1 MLPFIKNT
9 KVRTALTVLF
19 VLLVCTGVYYFVK
32 PSSSAE
38 MPPALPKETEVI
50 KQDAR
55 IKITPNTDIVQRIVY
70 LKCNEEET
78 FRTKPADNL
87 VGLSYQQV
95 QQIYS
100 GWVIEKFDTPEVE
113 MSLKVNSLC
122 REHANNMFIGVK
134 DGYVAVFYGK
144 PGGKAILK
152 EVTKI
157 PIAKLIPGDAEEL
170 KHGMVVQSREEL
182 LRFIEGLE
190 SR

>member
-1 MLPFIKNT
+1 MLPFMKNT
-9 KVRTALTVLF
+9 KIRTALTV
-19 VLLVCTGVYYFVK
+19 VLILVACTGVYYFVK
-32 PSSSAE
+32 PSAISD
-38 MPPALPKETEVI
+38 MPPALPRETEVA
-50 KQDAR
+50 KQDAK
-55 IKITPNTDIVQRIVY
+55 IKITPTTDIVQRIIY

-87 VGLSYQQV
+87 VGLNYQQV

-100 GWVIEKFDTPEVE
+100 GWTIEKFDTPEVT

-134 DGYVAVFYGK
+134 DGYVAVFHGK
-144 PGGKAILK
+144 PGSKAILK

-157 PIAKLIPGDAEEL
+157 PITKLVPGDAEEL